1 MKANPLLAL
10 FMSYDENYVSDVI
23 KKEETNII
31 SIRRN
36 DLLKKG

>member
-1 MKANPLLAL
+1 
-10 FMSYDENYVSDVI
+10 MSYDENYVSDVI